1 MTTGLHSFAAR
12 LREFISRCSGPHVP
26 SVSSCSELES
36 ADTEFN
42 RLALEL
48 FALQFTHNAAYR
60 RFCESRGVTP
70 GSIEHWSR
78 IPAVPASAFKEL
90 ELTCLA
96 PGERTGV
103 FHSSGT
109 TEQRP
114 SRHFHNAESLA
125 LYEASL
131 WPWFQM
137 HVLADVGQAFQPAGS
152 PDFLVRCS
160 ERPAERGSGNPLT
173 PADRNVRPTPAG
185 DWHLAIL
192 TPPPAAAPHSSLV
205 HMFETVRRNC
215 GAGESA
221 FLGDVVVDGVWTLA
235 LGRAGAAIHSAV
247 AAGRPLVLLGTAFN
261 FVHLIDGLAE
271 RSLCFQLPPG
281 SVVMET
287 GGYKGLSREIP
298 KDALHQFITRSL
310 GVPRSHIVCE
320 YGMSELSSQAYDG
333 AGDGW
338 RVAGDVK
345 DSRHASP
352 VTRHFAFP
360 PWSRSQIISPETGRE
375 VNDGETGIIR
385 IFDLAN
391 AFSVLA
397 VQTEDLAIRRGNGF
411 ELIGR
416 AVASEPRGC
425 SLMPA

>member
-12 LREFISRCSGPHVP
+12 LREFISRCSSPHVP
-26 SVSSCSELES
+26 RVSSCSQPGS

-42 RLALEL
+42 LFALEL
-48 FALQFTHNAAYR
+48 FALQFAHNAAYR
-60 RFCESRGVTP
+60 RFCESRGVKP
-70 GSIEHWSR
+70 GSIGHWSS

-96 PGERTGV
+96 PGERTRV
-103 FHSSGT
+103 IHSSGT

-114 SRHFHNAESLA
+114 SRHFQNAESLA

-131 WPWFQM
+131 WPWFQQ
-137 HVLADVGQAFQPAGS
+137 HVLSVVGQVFQPAGS
-152 PDFLVRCS
+152 PDFPVRCS
-160 ERPAERGSGNPLT
+160 EELATGKVAAPLAVPE

-185 DWHLAIL
+185 HWQLAIL

-205 HMFETVRRNC
+205 HMFETVRRNS

-221 FLGDVVVDGVWTLA
+221 FLGDVVADGVWTLA

-287 GGYKGLSREIP
+287 GGYKGRSREMP
-298 KDALHQFITRSL
+298 KAELHQFITRSL
-310 GVPRSHIVCE
+310 GVPRSRIVCE
-320 YGMSELSSQAYDG
+320 YGMSELSSQAYDSG
-333 AGDGW
+333 
-338 RVAGDVK
+338 K
-345 DSRHASP
+345 
-352 VTRHFAFP
+352 TRNSELETRNFVFP
-360 PWSRSQIISPETGRE
+360 PWVRAQIISPETGRE
-375 VNDGETGIIR
+375 VNDGETGLIR

-397 VQTEDLAIRRGNGF
+397 IQTEDLAIRRGDGF

-425 SLMPA
+425 SLMTT